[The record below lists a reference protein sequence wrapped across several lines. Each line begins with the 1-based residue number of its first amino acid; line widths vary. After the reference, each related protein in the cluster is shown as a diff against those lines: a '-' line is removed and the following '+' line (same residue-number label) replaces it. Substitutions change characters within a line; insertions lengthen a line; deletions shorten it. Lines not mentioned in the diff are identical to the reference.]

1 VKALF
6 ILHDIVRVM
15 IVVMAKGALEG
26 QIIVLEYVVFVV
38 QAEEAIF

>member
-1 VKALF
+1 
-6 ILHDIVRVM
+6 M